1 MIKHDLT
8 INKNIKLIRI
18 VTTILIII
26 PILLLLL
33 VAINNVFLGLFFVM
47 LFPVSFLI
55 LVMHFFLG
63 KLRRKNNLI
72 INEWDN
78 IKIFIGIVG
87 LIIGL
92 VLWCYMYVILY

>member
-1 MIKHDLT
+1 MIEHDLT

-87 LIIGL
+87 LIVGL